1 VYIDTSVVGGVF
13 DMEFQLWTN
22 LFFNSVNNKV
32 YKIATSA
39 LLDAELEKAPD
50 HVREFLDDIPEDNRM
65 EVDYNEQAIE

>member
-1 VYIDTSVVGGVF
+1 
-13 DMEFQLWTN
+13 MEFQLWTN